1 VTIELAQRLL
11 HGGAPAAS
19 IEAALVA
26 HAQQGKA
33 FVSAL
38 LECSPELSELVEREL
53 SRVPDGTL
61 EVHLVR
67 PSREL
72 GELLPRGLC
81 ERLLAVPLRRDA
93 EGGVDVAAVDVSDP
107 HVSQEFG
114 FHLQAPVR
122 LWRAE
127 LSSLRAA
134 LASLPPAPAADRE
147 SQAPSLVAPVE
158 NSFPSRVP
166 TLRPARS
173 SNPPIPLIRHPGPHP
188 VFSLKRPRVHGSDG
202 SFQFARTLDQ
212 ALAGLSNAD
221 SADAVADAIVNG
233 CEPADALVLAVHREM
248 FEARAAG
255 GSLAGQQAPLGIPSG
270 HGSLLDQALKFGSYL
285 GPVAPTAE
293 HAELRARLG
302 ETVGEVYALPIQ
314 VMGRPV
320 LMLLTGRHGPSL
332 EATRRANRLGEAAE
346 QSLERIVRLRR
357 RKSER
362 A

>member
-1 VTIELAQRLL
+1 
-11 HGGAPAAS
+11 
-19 IEAALVA
+19 
-26 HAQQGKA
+26 
-33 FVSAL
+33 
-38 LECSPELSELVEREL
+38 
-53 SRVPDGTL
+53 
-61 EVHLVR
+61 
-67 PSREL
+67 
-72 GELLPRGLC
+72 LC

-107 HVSQEFG
+107 HVSREFG

-122 LWRAE
+122 IWRAE

-134 LASLPPAPAADRE
+134 LASLPPASVARK
-147 SQAPSLVAPVE
+147 SQAKPPVTPVE
-158 NSFPSRVP
+158 SSFPSRVP

-173 SNPPIPLIRHPGPHP
+173 SNPPIPLIRRPEPHP
-188 VFSLKRPRVHGSDG
+188 VFSLKRPRAHGSDG
-202 SFQFARTLDQ
+202 SFQFVRTLDQ
-212 ALAGLSNAD
+212 ALTSLSNAD
-221 SADAVADAIVNG
+221 SADTVADALVNG
-233 CEPADALVLAVHREM
+233 FEPADVLVLAVHREM

-255 GSLAGQQAPLGIPSG
+255 GSLAGQQEPLGIPSG
-270 HGSLLDQALKFGSYL
+270 HGSLLDQALKSGSYL
-285 GPVAPTAE
+285 GPVAPTVE

-320 LMLLTGRHGPSL
+320 LVLLTGRHGPAL

-357 RKSER
+357 RKSEQ